1 MELLTREELILK
13 LDKIFESNNSDEL
26 LNELIIEYPYIKT
39 IYKYKVILLDY
50 LVHINNK

>member
-1 MELLTREELILK
+1 MELLTIEELKIK
-13 LDKIFESNNSDEL
+13 LDIIIESNNSNEL

-50 LVHINNK
+50 LVHIK